1 MCCVVG
7 KVLPS
12 RAKYNWFN
20 IQLTILHTW
29 RMVFYH
35 DTRFVSYPYLDIS
48 PLHSQSLTDTLWGS
62 VQWSQ
67 PVQQEPDWVP
77 GRDHR
82 DETQTE
88 DHVPSDWPTQGGDCS
103 QGMEDSLY
111 QCVIAIILETLWGGY
126 MHCCLYTIIL
136 LTLPLSSSFPLPFPL
151 FLTSLFPLLPTLPP
165 PLPFVSLFLFLT
177 SQEAGLV
184 KSNMDL
190 VHVEREKESL
200 SAELSTRKQEL
211 EMTRQLMENQ
221 RAEERKLRKIIAEA
235 SSERSRQKK
244 ELEQA
249 SEVYTYLDSL
259 LFVIVCTLVPSSV
272 LPHVVVHIVC
282 FFLVIWNSVDH
293 KKQYI
298 QTYILKLLFNSVLT
312 CIANIHCQ

>member
-1 MCCVVG
+1 
-7 KVLPS
+7 
-12 RAKYNWFN
+12 
-20 IQLTILHTW
+20 
-29 RMVFYH
+29 
-35 DTRFVSYPYLDIS
+35 
-48 PLHSQSLTDTLWGS
+48 
-62 VQWSQ
+62 
-67 PVQQEPDWVP
+67 
-77 GRDHR
+77 
-82 DETQTE
+82 
-88 DHVPSDWPTQGGDCS
+88 
-103 QGMEDSLY
+103 
-111 QCVIAIILETLWGGY
+111 

-165 PLPFVSLFLFLT
+165 PLPLVSLFLFLT

-249 SEVYTYLDSL
+249 SEGYTYLDSL

-272 LPHVVVHIVC
+272 LPHVVHIVFSWLYYEIQWTIKSSTYKRTYLNC
-282 FFLVIWNSVDH
+282 YLTLCSLVLQISTINR
-293 KKQYI
+293 
-298 QTYILKLLFNSVLT
+298 
-312 CIANIHCQ
+312 